1 METVESFVTLSVHEG
16 TNADGK
22 SVRFIRARFQVGADQ
37 FLTAFNPAGVS
48 KVELVKR
55 VSRTTGKVRVQTRW
69 PVLVRFQR
77 DTVVGSDICASC
89 TLEPRAFVAQAMQSA
104 DSVDLAAIDAVSAPA
119 AKPSAPT
126 QAPSEPEEP
135 EEEALA

>member
-1 METVESFVTLSVHEG
+1 METVETFVTLSVHEG

-22 SVRFIRARFQVGADQ
+22 SVRFIRARFQVGPEEY
-37 FLTAFNPAGVS
+37 LTAFNPAGVS

-55 VSRTTGKVRVQTRW
+55 VSRTTGKVRTQTRW

-77 DTVVGSDICASC
+77 DTVVGSDVCASC

-104 DSVDLAAIDAVSAPA
+104 DAADLAALDAVSAPA
-119 AKPSAPT
+119 AKPASPA
-126 QAPSEPEEP
+126 QAPSEPA
-135 EEEALA
+135 EEALA

>member
-1 METVESFVTLSVHEG
+1 METVETFVTLSIHEG
-16 TNADGK
+16 KNAEGRK
-22 SVRFIRARFQVGADQ
+22 VRFIRARFQADAGQ
-37 FLTAFNPAGVS
+37 YLTAFNPSGIS
-48 KVELVKR
+48 KIELVRR
-55 VSRTTGKVRVQTRW
+55 VSRTTGKTRVQSRW

-77 DTVVGSDICASC
+77 DSVVGSDVVSECII
-89 TLEPRAFVAQAMQSA
+89 EPRAFTPTAMQSA
-104 DSVDLAAIDAVSAPA
+104 PTADLAALDAVAAPA